1 MTVNLPTE
9 LTAPDPDRVVEVARS
24 VGGVADLTG
33 GALGS
38 AATYLP
44 GRRVPGVRI
53 DEYFLAVH
61 LVVTLERPVY
71 DVAADVRRAL
81 AAAFGDRR
89 IDVVIEDVVPEVD
102 EPAIVEPAIVEPQ
115 VAKPAGSPGAKP
127 ATTTD
132 LPEGLP

>member
-1 MTVNLPTE
+1 MTDNPLTE
-9 LTAPDPDRVVEVARS
+9 STAPDPDRVAAVARS

-53 DEYFLAVH
+53 DDDFLAVH
-61 LVVTLERPVY
+61 LVVTLERPLH

-81 AAAFGDRR
+81 AAEFAGRR
-89 IDVVIEDVVPEVD
+89 IDVVIEDVVPEVA
-102 EPAIVEPAIVEPQ
+102 EP
-115 VAKPAGSPGAKP
+115 G
-127 ATTTD
+127 
-132 LPEGLP
+132 LPEGFP